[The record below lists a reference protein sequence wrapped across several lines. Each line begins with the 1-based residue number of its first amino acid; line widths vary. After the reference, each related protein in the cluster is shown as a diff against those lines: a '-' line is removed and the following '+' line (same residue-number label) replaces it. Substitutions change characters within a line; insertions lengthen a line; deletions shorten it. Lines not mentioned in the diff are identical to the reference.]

1 MFISSALDIDN
12 QRVASLEDG
21 KRLQMEEMLK
31 EKILNLESS
40 LEIQNKEK
48 HAIQEELSKEKG
60 RIMWKNCSF
69 LIVSLLIL
77 MLTVYKYK

>member
-1 MFISSALDIDN
+1 MYRHFHYLFCLFMYSALDIDN

-40 LEIQNKEK
+40 LENQNKEK

-60 RIMWKNCSF
+60 RIM
-69 LIVSLLIL
+69 
-77 MLTVYKYK
+77 